1 MAATEVARSCS
12 SLHLQL
18 TSEAETLRPL
28 RSVGCSQPLG
38 LCRNVRSCTG
48 SSYFADRPR
57 GRGRIQRIGRQL
69 APISH
74 LMCGRLGT
82 NLPKMRTSGLRF
94 AKENYISFQKV
105 PYKQTNMNPAQP
117 VSVRSE
123 RLSVPEVVE
132 LLESISDLQIFCDL
146 PPVRAKGGEVRGLL
160 LCLPVGEDVRQGN
173 W

>member
-1 MAATEVARSCS
+1 MQLSIFERRTVPS
-12 SLHLQL
+12 SIL
-18 TSEAETLRPL
+18 TNLAND
-28 RSVGCSQPLG
+28 C
-38 LCRNVRSCTG
+38 G

-57 GRGRIQRIGRQL
+57 GHGRIQRIGRQL

-117 VSVRSE
+117 VIVRSE
-123 RLSVPEVVE
+123 RLSVPEVVK

-146 PPVRAKGGEVRGLL
+146 PPVRAKGGEVWGLL
-160 LCLPVGEDVRQGN
+160 LCLPVIHGTCSRTRFLHLKAAN
-173 W
+173 